1 MIGTETDFIIGQR
14 YQELTDSLAI
24 AGINRQDSCAGRPNN
39 APFNF
44 IGVPGDFLIRFNGEG
59 DLFINRSRRGDR
71 ESYGISKGEGGFYEG
86 EQYSRNRLGLIA
98 RKFEKSD
105 PSPKGQQ
112 LVAQRFA
119 QLTDT
124 LSRSLRY
131 PDHHPEQIQKRL
143 RGLYGFT
150 MEYLRERA
158 IVPKKKTVVAEN
170 IFGTENGMASARN
183 IFTAGQLEQVISMQS
198 VLIEVSDE
206 YQDVELPFLGRVNIM
221 FDEDIDRVFVILGID
236 FFPDRRREHGMGIR
250 ITRQTQNQYIEESES
265 WQIWKN
271 GDACFVSRKTSRRPG
286 SLTDHA
292 YGMLDRFYAPSDQI
306 YNPHLVLM
314 KFTELEN
321 ALKGR
326 TPVFPENAGF
336 SLRSLWGSKLVLLSS
351 LLYNYLHGRES

>member
-1 MIGTETDFIIGQR
+1 MIGTESNPIIRQR
-14 YQELTDSLAI
+14 YRELIDSLAL
-24 AGINRQDSCAGRPNN
+24 AGVNPKYSYAGRPNN
-39 APFNF
+39 APFYF
-44 IGVPGDFLIRFNGEG
+44 IGVPGDFLISFNGKG
-59 DLFINRSRRGDR
+59 DLFIDRFWQRDR
-71 ESYGISKGEGGFYEG
+71 ESYGISDNGEGGFYEG

-105 PSPKGQQ
+105 PSPRGQQ

-124 LSRSLRY
+124 LSRSLRD
-131 PDHHPEQIQKRL
+131 PDHHPEQIQERL
-143 RGLYGFT
+143 RRLYGFT
-150 MEYLRERA
+150 MEYLRERG
-158 IVPKKKTVVAEN
+158 IVSKKKTVVAEN
-170 IFGTENGMASARN
+170 IFGTDNEMVSTRN

-198 VLIEVSDE
+198 ALIEVGDE
-206 YQDVELPFLGRVNIM
+206 YQDVELSFLGRVNIM
-221 FDEDIDRVFVILGID
+221 FDEDIDRVFRILGID

-271 GDACFVSRKTSRRPG
+271 GDAWFSSRKTSRYPNP
-286 SLTDHA
+286 LTDRA
-292 YGMLDRFYAPSDQI
+292 YGILDRFNAPIDQI

-336 SLRSLWGSKLVLLSS
+336 SLRSLWDHFLG
-351 LLYNYLHGRES
+351 H